1 MQPQPTKLFG
11 TYPQTQEDLYM
22 QRIPVFAGY
31 ITPGQLSE
39 LAQLAIEF
47 TNATP
52 LHLTT
57 RQDIE
62 LHNVPKSH
70 LQTVL
75 DKLDAIGFSTYGAG
89 GDNVRNITICPCC
102 RFNPAGFDVTPLAE
116 LTRDHLQDHPI
127 RQDMPRKFKINFAGC
142 GRPQSRPYINDLSF
156 IATSAATVRVIGAG
170 SLGAKP
176 ESGIILYEQLS
187 VNDVIPLTLAAIELF
202 KEHGERQ
209 NRRKA
214 RLRHVRQRLGNTQF
228 LELLND
234 YFLKEKDACSWPK
247 IDLTHGR
254 TGFQKVASVQTIAG
268 DIDPHHT
275 QKLTQAVQKAD
286 AHLCINFHHGIDIY
300 AEGVFELPEQLKPFT
315 NLPQIVAC
323 PGNTTCTN
331 GLTDCPGLA
340 AELSEALKD
349 NANLKGKTIAISG
362 CPNNCAH
369 SAIANIGLVG
379 RFKTIDGV
387 RQEVYQVSL
396 NGDNGT
402 TDKLAEPAEIVPAKD
417 MTKHLSELYP

>member
-1 MQPQPTKLFG
+1 
-11 TYPQTQEDLYM
+11 M

-31 ITPGQLSE
+31 ITPGQLNE
-39 LAQLAIEF
+39 LAQIAAEF
-47 TNATP
+47 TNTMP

-75 DKLDAIGFSTYGAG
+75 GKLDAIGFSTYGAG
-89 GDNVRNITICPCC
+89 GDNLRNITICPCC
-102 RFNPAGFDVTPLAE
+102 RFNAAAFDMSPLAE
-116 LTRDHLQDHPI
+116 SLRNHLQDHPV
-127 RQDMPRKFKINFAGC
+127 RQDMPRKFKISFAGC
-142 GRPQSRPYINDLSF
+142 DQPQSRPYVNDLSF
-156 IATSAATVRVIGAG
+156 LATSATTVRVIGAG

-176 ESGIILYEQLS
+176 EPGIILYEQLS
-187 VNDVIPLTLAAIELF
+187 VHDVIPLTVAAIELF
-202 KEHGERQ
+202 KDHGERQ
-209 NRRKA
+209 HRRKA
-214 RLRHVRQRLGNTQF
+214 RLRHVRQRLGDTQF

-234 YFLKEKDACSWPK
+234 YFLKEKETFSCPQ
-247 IDLTHGR
+247 IELVHGR
-254 TGFQKVASVQTIAG
+254 TGFQKVACIQTIAG
-268 DIDPHHT
+268 EIDPHHA
-275 QKLTQAVQKAD
+275 QKLAQAAQQAD

-300 AEGVFELPEQLKPFT
+300 AKGVFELPEELEPFMS
-315 NLPQIVAC
+315 LPQIVAC

-340 AELSEALKD
+340 AELSKALKD

-379 RFKTIDGV
+379 RLKTIDGQK
-387 RQEVYQVSL
+387 QEVYQVLL

-417 MTKHLSELYP
+417 LTRYLTELHL

>member
-1 MQPQPTKLFG
+1 LFG

-22 QRIPVFAGY
+22 QRIPIFAGY
-31 ITPGQLSE
+31 ITPGQLIE
-39 LAQLAIEF
+39 LARVAVEF

-89 GDNVRNITICPCC
+89 GDNLRNITICPCC
-102 RFNPAGFDVTPLAE
+102 RFNAAAFDVSPLAE
-116 LTRDHLQDHPI
+116 VLRDYLQDHPV
-127 RQDMPRKFKINFAGC
+127 RQDMPRKFKISFSGC
-142 GRPQSRPYINDLSF
+142 DQPQSRPYVNDLSF
-156 IATSAATVRVIGAG
+156 LATSATTVRVIGAG
-170 SLGAKP
+170 SLGANP
-176 ESGIILYEQLS
+176 ETGVILYKKLP
-187 VNDVIPLTLAAIELF
+187 VNDIVALTLAAIKLF
-202 KEHGERQ
+202 KDHGERQ

-214 RLRHVRQRLGNTQF
+214 RLRHVRQRLGDARF

-234 YFLKEKDACSWPK
+234 YFLKEKEVCSCPQ
-247 IDLTHGR
+247 IELVHGW
-254 TGFQKVASVQTIAG
+254 TGLQKVASVQTIAG
-268 DIDPHHT
+268 EIDPHHA
-275 QKLTQAVQKAD
+275 QRLAMAAQKAN
-286 AHLCINFHHGIDIY
+286 AHLGINFHHGIDIY
-300 AEGVFELPEQLKPFT
+300 AEGVFELPEQLEPFM

-387 RQEVYQVSL
+387 RQEVYQVLL

-402 TDKLAEPAEIVPAKD
+402 TEKLAELGEIVPAKD
-417 MTKHLSELYP
+417 LAQYLSELHF